1 MFRTFGLKNVSVL
14 DGGLAKWVSE
24 GRATDADAEAGTEDD
39 YKVKIDDSIVR
50 NYPQIAEVEKE
61 IAAGTSDTQIIDAR
75 MEAYYAAGHIPV
87 SKSLPCKT
95 FQNDNGTIKTPDEI
109 KQIL

>member
-50 NYPQIAEVEKE
+50 NYP
-61 IAAGTSDTQIIDAR
+61 
-75 MEAYYAAGHIPV
+75 
-87 SKSLPCKT
+87 
-95 FQNDNGTIKTPDEI
+95 
-109 KQIL
+109 